1 MNESFEE
8 KLKKAKTILD
18 ELMKQ
23 DIPLAKS
30 VELYKEGM
38 KLLQD
43 AQKLLEE
50 AKVQIEII
58 QQEERQ

>member
-1 MNESFEE
+1 MEFEQKIE
-8 KLKKAKTILD
+8 KAKKILE

-23 DIPLAKS
+23 DVTLQKS

-38 KLLQD
+38 KELKE
-43 AQKLLEE
+43 AQKMLEE

-58 QQEERQ
+58 QKEQR

>member
-1 MNESFEE
+1 MNEFEK
-8 KLKKAKTILD
+8 KLQKAKAILD

-23 DIPLAKS
+23 DITLQRS

-38 KLLQD
+38 RELKE
-43 AQKLLEE
+43 AQKMLEE

-58 QQEERQ
+58 QKEDR

>member
-1 MNESFEE
+1 MRDFESR
-8 KLKKAKTILD
+8 LKRAKEILK

-23 DIPLAKS
+23 DITLARS

-38 KLLQD
+38 KQLKE

-50 AKVQIEII
+50 AKVEIERVEKS
-58 QQEERQ
+58 Q